1 MTKRSKAVV
10 IGVGPVDGLGAG
22 IARKFAAEWHHVLVA
37 GRTTEK
43 IERVAEVIRS
53 EGGFATPVQTDSSVE
68 ADVTRLFDLA
78 MQNNAEGAPADLVAF
93 NAGNNQPIPLL
104 ELSPQTFES
113 FWRTNCLGGFLV
125 AREAAKRF
133 APLGRGTVI
142 FTGASGSLRGAPGYA
157 HFAASKAG
165 LRMVAQSFAR
175 EFGPKGLHVA
185 HVIID
190 GGIDGERLRTR
201 FPEFYERN
209 GKDGVLA
216 IDEIA
221 QTYWQLY
228 QQGPSAWTHELD
240 LRPFKEPF

>member
-1 MTKRSKAVV
+1 MTKRSRAVV

-22 IARKFAAEWHHVLVA
+22 IARKFAAEGHHVLVA
-37 GRTTEK
+37 GRTIEK
-43 IERVAEVIRS
+43 IQRVAEVIRGA
-53 EGGFATPVQTDSSVE
+53 GGLVTAVQTDSSVE

-78 MQNNAEGAPADLVAF
+78 MQDNAEGTPADLVAF
-93 NAGNNQPIPLL
+93 NAGNNQPTPLL

-113 FWRTNCLGGFLV
+113 FWRMNCLGGFVV

-142 FTGASGSLRGAPGYA
+142 FTGASGSLRGMPGYA

-175 EFGPKGLHVA
+175 EFGPKGVHVA

-201 FPEFYERN
+201 FPEFYQRN

-228 QQGPSAWTHELD
+228 QQGASAWTHELD
-240 LRPFKEPF
+240 LRPFKESF

>member
-22 IARKFAAEWHHVLVA
+22 IARKFAAEGHHVLVC
-37 GRTTEK
+37 GRTAEK
-43 IERVAEVIRS
+43 LERVAEVIRS
-53 EGGFATPVQTDSSVE
+53 EGGFATPVQADSSVE
-68 ADVTRLFDLA
+68 ADVMRLFDLA
-78 MQNNAEGAPADLVAF
+78 MQDDAESTPADLVVF
-93 NAGNNQPIPLL
+93 NAGNNQPIALL

-113 FWRTNCLGGFLV
+113 FWRMNCLGGFVV
-125 AREAAKRF
+125 AREVARRF

-142 FTGASGSLRGAPGYA
+142 FTGASGSLRGMPRYA
-157 HFAASKAG
+157 HFSASKAG
-165 LRMVAQSFAR
+165 LRMVAQSLAR
-175 EFGPKGLHVA
+175 EFGPKGLHVT

-201 FPEFYERN
+201 FPDFYERN
-209 GKDGVLA
+209 GADGVLA

-228 QQGPSAWTHELD
+228 QQGRSAWTHELD
-240 LRPFKEPF
+240 LRPFKEAF